1 MNKIIHRRKICRGEN
16 AQAKRSSPGSIPSS
30 SLGSELIVDDGIP
43 GDKIQNQSAPVGG
56 RKSFR
61 SPPLGLQLYSW
72 RRSRGGSGGKWGSM
86 EFVRE
91 LDSA

>member
-30 SLGSELIVDDGIP
+30 SLGSELIVNDGIP
-43 GDKIQNQSAPVGG
+43 GDEIQNQSAPVGG

-61 SPPLGLQLYSW
+61 CPP
-72 RRSRGGSGGKWGSM
+72 SRPPGSSIPGGGGAEEEAEENGEAWS
-86 EFVRE
+86 
-91 LDSA
+91 L